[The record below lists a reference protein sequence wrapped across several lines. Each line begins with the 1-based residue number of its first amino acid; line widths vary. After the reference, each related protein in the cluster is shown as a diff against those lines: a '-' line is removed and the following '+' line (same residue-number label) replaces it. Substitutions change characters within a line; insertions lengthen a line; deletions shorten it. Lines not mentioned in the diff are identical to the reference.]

1 MASSKTALRFRKA
14 AATLGKLG
22 QYEPASAGPSLAKLI
37 ERPGLQDGVSEGIV
51 LMRPAAKPWSS
62 ELRAGL
68 ALPPDNTA
76 AFVQEVVVPAG
87 TRIQR
92 SRALKAFKRRGGAE
106 QFELLDHIPIENFGP
121 GVPLP

>member
-1 MASSKTALRFRKA
+1 M
-14 AATLGKLG
+14 G
-22 QYEPASAGPSLAKLI
+22 
-37 ERPGLQDGVSEGIV
+37 
-51 LMRPAAKPWSS
+51 PAAKPWSS

-76 AFVQEVVVPAG
+76 AFAQEVVVPAS